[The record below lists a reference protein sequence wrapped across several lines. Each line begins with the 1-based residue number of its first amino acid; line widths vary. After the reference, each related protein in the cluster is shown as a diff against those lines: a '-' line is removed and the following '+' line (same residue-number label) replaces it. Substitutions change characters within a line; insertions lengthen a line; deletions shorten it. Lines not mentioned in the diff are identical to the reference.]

1 MESVREW
8 ESNSNI
14 EIIVDLPW
22 INTQHLIFNYPEWNS
37 DRKQCEMRTFD
48 YTHILN
54 NLRFHAC
61 NKGFKNVHTQAFIEV
76 SNEDHDVLPR
86 VLVEDKIDRQ
96 NCTISQ
102 RFFSKDVQKI
112 LTKLGHHSEAEFVHY
127 TRNWF
132 RAYDECGMD
141 MEIRLWHLNN
151 AYEYFLQHLSL
162 NDYPP
167 PTTHISGIPIKT
179 HEALLHSISTR
190 FSLFQLSSNECYN
203 SRAISTLAVESFF
216 SDLSRFQF
224 GGLGAPKAVDIP
236 KLISHVVYI
245 NTTKHDP
252 ERGFEFVTMTRDN
265 YPVYLMEQNTDNI
278 PGMML
283 KNHSFD

>member
-1 MESVREW
+1 M
-8 ESNSNI
+8 
-14 EIIVDLPW
+14 
-22 INTQHLIFNYPEWNS
+22 H
-37 DRKQCEMRTFD
+37 TFD

-61 NKGFKNVHTQAFIEV
+61 NKGFHNLRTQAFIDV

-86 VLVEDKIDRQ
+86 ALVEDKIDRIVQ
-96 NCTISQ
+96 YLNV
-102 RFFSKDVQKI
+102 FFSKDVQKI
-112 LTKLGHHSEAEFVHY
+112 LTKLGHDSEAEFVHY

-132 RAYDECGMD
+132 CDERGMD
-141 MEIRLWHLNN
+141 MKIRLWHLNN

-167 PTTHISGIPIKT
+167 PTTHVGRIPIKT
-179 HEALLHSISTR
+179 YEALLHSISMK
-190 FSLFQLSSNECYN
+190 FSLFQLSSNACYN

-216 SDLSRFQF
+216 SDLLQFEF

-236 KLISHVVYI
+236 KLISHVIHI

-252 ERGFEFVTMTRDN
+252 EHGFEFVTMTRDN
-265 YPVYLMEQNTDNI
+265 YPVCLMEENNDDI
-278 PGMML
+278 PGTIL
-283 KNHSFD
+283 KNHSFDSHRNRKKYKSKKWFHLSKPK

>member
-1 MESVREW
+1 MDDEQIVMHEPKSLFEIYIQFITQSKYPKEFLAAQVCKINHMESVREW
-8 ESNSNI
+8 ESNSNV

-37 DRKQCEMRTFD
+37 DRKQCEMHTFD
-48 YTHILN
+48 YTLILN

-61 NKGFKNVHTQAFIEV
+61 NKEFHTQAFIEV

-86 VLVEDKIDRQ
+86 ALVEDKIDRQ

-112 LTKLGHHSEAEFVHY
+112 LTKLGHDSEAEFVHY

-132 RAYDECGMD
+132 QACDECGMD
-141 MEIRLWHLNN
+141 MKISLWHLNN

-167 PTTHISGIPIKT
+167 PTTHVSGIPIKT
-179 HEALLHSISTR
+179 
-190 FSLFQLSSNECYN
+190 
-203 SRAISTLAVESFF
+203 
-216 SDLSRFQF
+216 
-224 GGLGAPKAVDIP
+224 
-236 KLISHVVYI
+236 
-245 NTTKHDP
+245 
-252 ERGFEFVTMTRDN
+252 
-265 YPVYLMEQNTDNI
+265 
-278 PGMML
+278 
-283 KNHSFD
+283 